1 MIANRYD
8 TYEKAHQ
15 LWNLFILILT
25 LSFHFYIS
33 SEGSVFVDMTL
44 IFNKE
49 SAVPTESRVVQVLKD
64 AVDDLMTF
72 LDVDSTTIAA
82 GNYTSTIIILH
93 QLLV

>member
-1 MIANRYD
+1 M
-8 TYEKAHQ
+8 
-15 LWNLFILILT
+15 
-25 LSFHFYIS
+25 
-33 SEGSVFVDMTL
+33 DMTL

-49 SAVPTESRVVQVLKD
+49 SAVPTESLVVQVLKD

-82 GNYTSTIIILH
+82 GNDTSTIIILH

>member
-1 MIANRYD
+1 M
-8 TYEKAHQ
+8 
-15 LWNLFILILT
+15 

-33 SEGSVFVDMTL
+33 SKGSVFVEMLL

-49 SAVPTESRVVQVLKD
+49 SAVPTESRAVQVLKD

-82 GNYTSTIIILH
+82 GNDTSTIIILH

>member
-1 MIANRYD
+1 
-8 TYEKAHQ
+8 
-15 LWNLFILILT
+15 
-25 LSFHFYIS
+25 
-33 SEGSVFVDMTL
+33 MTL

-49 SAVPTESRVVQVLKD
+49 SAVPTESLVVQVLKD